1 MGAQQRQAAV
11 ALWDRAER
19 ECEAFGAPGLLIV
32 DAVLAERGGD
42 LVADPDGNPVPEVV
56 LDKPGIA
63 HAGTGRQRPGVG

>member
-1 MGAQQRQAAV
+1 
-11 ALWDRAER
+11 
-19 ECEAFGAPGLLIV
+19 
-32 DAVLAERGGD
+32 VLAERGGD